1 MLLFAALCLLIIPDW
16 PKQWLAALGDS
27 PTSGTPIHYS
37 PLRGPGGFLALLAL
51 CRWRRP
57 EARLLVAMA
66 IVPQSPFV
74 YEVLPLFVIAR
85 TRFQTYAL
93 VIGTDLALA
102 YYALGPKDDLVTY
115 FRNNGIAVFVC
126 VYLPALYLILRRP
139 NEGRIPAWVE
149 KAAGV
154 LPRWARGQP
163 LPE

>member
-1 MLLFAALCLLIIPDW
+1 
-16 PKQWLAALGDS
+16 LAA
-27 PTSGTPIHYS
+27 
-37 PLRGPGGFLALLAL
+37 
-51 CRWRRP
+51 P

-74 YEVLPLFVIAR
+74 YEVLPLFAIAR

-102 YYALGPKDDLVTY
+102 YYVLGPKDDMVTY
-115 FRNNGIAVFVC
+115 FRNNGIVVFVC

-139 NEGRIPAWVE
+139 NEGTTPAWVE